1 MRYSDLSPL
10 ANHLWQ
16 STVFACI
23 MAALTLPLRRNRAA
37 VRYSVWLAASVKF
50 LLPFSLLMSVGNRL
64 ALHTA
69 PAIGAPRWYFAVERI
84 SQPFAA
90 AALPQ
95 VVTPPLGSPLA
106 AVILSIWL
114 CGIAAGI
121 VFWLRCWRHMR
132 AACLAAVP
140 LALDFPVPVLS
151 SATRLEPGV
160 FGICRPVLLLPEGI
174 ADRLTAA
181 QLETIIAPET
191 CHVHRR
197 DNLTAAVHM
206 IVEILFWFHPLVW
219 WIRARLLE
227 ERERACDETIIQ
239 SGLEPH
245 VYAERILKVCQ
256 YYLESPLACV
266 SGITGSDLKKRI
278 GGIMACRIASR
289 LSFSRKLLLA
299 ATAVFA
305 IVGPFVAGL
314 INTPQIHAQSQT
326 TTVSQPVFEA
336 ASVRRSQPPSGPI
349 PVGIDTEPGKLTA
362 QNDTLKDL
370 IRAAYGVREYQISGP
385 EWLSSERYDIV
396 AKAAEPASH
405 AQLMQMLQTL
415 LVDRF
420 RLTLHREKKEFTVYT
435 LTVDQNGLKL
445 PKATD
450 EGETKISM
458 GGRRLTAQ
466 HISLGQFA
474 NLLSLDR
481 PVVDRTGLV
490 GNFDITLTWAPDA
503 PATTPNAVEVPAR
516 DDPSD
521 ATIFTALREQLGLR
535 LQAGK
540 EPLEV
545 LVIDHAEKV
554 PTEN

>member
-1 MRYSDLSPL
+1 MTYSDLSPL

-16 STVFACI
+16 STFFAGA
-23 MAALTLPLRRNRAA
+23 MGALTLPLRRNRAA
-37 VRYSVWLAASVKF
+37 VQYWVWLAASVKF
-50 LLPFSLLMSVGNRL
+50 LLPFSLLTGIGNRL
-64 ALHTA
+64 ALHSA
-69 PAIGAPRWYFAVERI
+69 PVIGAPHWSFAAERI
-84 SQPFAA
+84 SQPFTASP
-90 AALPQ
+90 ALPQ
-95 VVTPPLGSPLA
+95 VVTAPAVNPLA

-132 AACLAAVP
+132 ANRLAAVP
-140 LALDFPVPVLS
+140 LALEFAVPVLS

-181 QLETIIAPET
+181 QLETIIAHEM
-191 CHVHRR
+191 CHVRRR

-239 SGLEPH
+239 SGTEPE
-245 VYAERILKVCQ
+245 VYAEGILKVCQ
-256 YYLESPLACV
+256 FYLESPLACA

-278 GGIMACRIASR
+278 GSIMARRIASR

-299 ATAVFA
+299 AAAVFSV
-305 IVGPFVAGL
+305 VGPFVAGL
-314 INTPQIHAQSQT
+314 INTPPIHAQSQT
-326 TTVSQPVFEA
+326 TPISQPVFEV
-336 ASVRRSQPPSGPI
+336 ASVRRSQPSSGPI

-385 EWLSSERYDIV
+385 EWLNSERYDIV
-396 AKAAEPASH
+396 AKAAQPVGH
-405 AQLMQMLQTL
+405 AQLMQMLQSL

-420 RLTLHREKKEFTVYT
+420 KLALHRDKKEFTVYA
-435 LTVDQNGLKL
+435 LVVAQNGPKL
-445 PKATD
+445 PKARD
-450 EGETKISM
+450 EGDAKISM

-466 HISLGQFA
+466 HISLAQFA

-481 PVVDRTGLV
+481 PVVDRTGLA

-503 PATTPNAVEVPAR
+503 PAAAPNADEA
-516 DDPSD
+516 SD
-521 ATIFTALREQLGLR
+521 ATIFTAVREQLGLR
-535 LQAGK
+535 LQAAK

-545 LVIDHAEKV
+545 LVIDHAEKT